1 METQDKIGL
10 DERINEAFQPISSF
24 WEGLI
29 LHEFFGTGI
38 PTIIFLLVGGA
49 AFFTFYFGFINIR
62 GFGLS
67 LKTVMGRYDSLD
79 EKRSNNGEVSHFQAL
94 ATAVSGTVGN
104 GNIAG
109 VAMAIAIG
117 GPGATFWMIL
127 CGLLGMSSKF
137 VECTLGVKYRDVG
150 SDGTVYGGP
159 MYYLSKGL
167 KERGFAKL
175 GKVLAV
181 TFAILCIGAS
191 FGGGNAA
198 QSNQAALQMV
208 SLFGISGGGR
218 TIIGI
223 IMMIVVGIIIIGGI
237 KRIASV
243 TEKIVPFMAGIYVLA
258 CLYIIFSN
266 LSFVDDA
273 FAMIINQAFAHSAAV
288 G

>member
-1 METQDKIGL
+1 MEIQDKIGL

-38 PTIIFLLVGGA
+38 PTIILLLVGGA
-49 AFFTFYFGFINIR
+49 IFFTFYFGFINIR

-67 LKTVMGRYDSLD
+67 LKTVMGRYDDLD

-127 CGLLGMSSKF
+127 CGLIGMSTKF

-175 GKVLAV
+175 GKALAV
-181 TFAILCIGAS
+181 IFAILCIGAS

-208 SLFGISGGGR
+208 SLFGITGGGAR
-218 TIIGI
+218 TFIGI
-223 IMMIVVGIIIIGGI
+223 IMMKVI
-237 KRIASV
+237 
-243 TEKIVPFMAGIYVLA
+243 
-258 CLYIIFSN
+258 
-266 LSFVDDA
+266 
-273 FAMIINQAFAHSAAV
+273 Q
-288 G
+288 

>member
-1 METQDKIGL
+1 MVTQEKLGI
-10 DERINEAFQPISSF
+10 DERINEAFQPISNF

-49 AFFTFYFGFINIR
+49 AFFTLYFGFINIR

-67 LKTVMGRYDSLD
+67 LRTVMGKYDGLD
-79 EKRSNNGEVSHFQAL
+79 KKRKDSGEVSHFQAL

-175 GKVLAV
+175 GKILAV
-181 TFAILCIGAS
+181 IFAILCIGAS

-198 QSNQAALQMV
+198 QSNQAALQIASM
-208 SLFGISGGGR
+208 FGMEGGSSG

-223 IMMIVVGIIIIGGI
+223 ALAILVGIVII
-237 KRIASV
+237 
-243 TEKIVPFMAGIYVLA
+243 
-258 CLYIIFSN
+258 C
-266 LSFVDDA
+266 
-273 FAMIINQAFAHSAAV
+273 Q
-288 G
+288 